1 MKQISFVKTYGL
13 PASQETVCLFM
24 EKDISKPSSQ
34 QITTALSTLFNTSTV
49 HGLAQIC
56 RFILSLFSCQNN
68 PCQVFFPAGFATKT
82 ACIAI
87 SPLSNMFYMTF
98 PNNPYLFL
106 GSNDI

>member
-1 MKQISFVKTYGL
+1 
-13 PASQETVCLFM
+13 M
-24 EKDISKPSSQ
+24 EKDISTPSSQ
-34 QITTALSTLFNTSTV
+34 QTTTGLSTYFSTSTA

-68 PCQVFFPAGFATKT
+68 PSQVFFPAGFATKT

-98 PNNPYLFL
+98 PNDPNLFL